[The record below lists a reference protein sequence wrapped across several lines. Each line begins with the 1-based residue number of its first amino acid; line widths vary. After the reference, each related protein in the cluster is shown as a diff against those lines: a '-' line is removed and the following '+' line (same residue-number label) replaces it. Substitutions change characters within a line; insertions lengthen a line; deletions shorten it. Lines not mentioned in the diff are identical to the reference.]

1 MRKLIPLLGLLLLSS
16 GSVQALNS
24 ERWFSEDQVLQG
36 SELFLD
42 NCAACHGQNAEAT
55 SNWKQTDADGNY
67 PPPPLN
73 GSAHAWHHPLELL
86 RRTIEEGG
94 AGIGGAMP
102 GFEGKLSDAEID
114 AVIAYFQSFWPDQIY
129 QNWASRDQVSE
140 LPTIANIEET
150 LNATSP
156 VSKDKMTELLRTRLG
171 NSQITEPVATPVEG
185 IFEVRYGASF
195 GYLSADGQY
204 LFTGNLID
212 LKQGRNLTELSSRKI
227 VVAELDQVALEDKI
241 IFAAF
246 GEEKAVL
253 NVFTDTSCP
262 YCQKLHAEVAELQAA
277 GISVHYLPFPRGGT
291 QGPGYQTLQQVWC
304 AEDGATAMT
313 IAKGLANGDLPAGDC
328 ARATFVDTGFALGK
342 KVGVKG
348 TPALF
353 KSNGEVIQGYVPYRE
368 LIPRVLNN

>member
-1 MRKLIPLLGLLLLSS
+1 MKYLIPLLALLILGS
-16 GSVQALNS
+16 GSAQALNS

-36 SELFLD
+36 SELFVE
-42 NCAACHGQNAEAT
+42 NCAACHGQKAEAT

-73 GSAHAWHHPLELL
+73 GSAHAWHHPLKLL

-94 AGIGGAMP
+94 ASIGGAMP
-102 GFEGKLSDAEID
+102 GFKGKLSDAQID

-129 QNWASRDQVSE
+129 QNWAGRDQASD
-140 LPTIANIEET
+140 LPTITEVAEP
-150 LNATSP
+150 LNAANSANNNEMT
-156 VSKDKMTELLRTRLG
+156 KLLKMRLG
-171 NSQITEPVATPVEG
+171 NNKVTEPVATPVEG
-185 IFEVRYGASF
+185 VFEVQYGDNF

-212 LKQGRNLTELSSRKI
+212 LKQGRNLTEISARKL
-227 VVAELDQVALEDKI
+227 VVAELGRVALKDKI

-262 YCQKLHAEVAELQAA
+262 YCQKLHAEVAQLQAA
-277 GISVHYLPFPRGGT
+277 GISVHYLPFPRGGR
-291 QGPGYQTLQQVWC
+291 QGPGYQTLKQVWC
-304 AEDGATAMT
+304 AQDGATAMT

-328 ARATFVDTGFALGK
+328 ARAAFVDTGFALGK

-353 KSNGEVIQGYVPYRE
+353 KLNGEAIQGYVPYRE
-368 LIPRVLNN
+368 LIPQVLNN

>member
-1 MRKLIPLLGLLLLSS
+1 MKYLIPLLALLILGS
-16 GSVQALNS
+16 GSAQALNS

-36 SELFLD
+36 SELFVE

-73 GSAHAWHHPLELL
+73 GSAHAWHHPLKLL

-94 AGIGGAMP
+94 ASIGGAMP
-102 GFEGKLSDAEID
+102 GFKGKLSDAQID

-129 QNWASRDQVSE
+129 QNWAGRNQASD
-140 LPTIANIEET
+140 LPAITEVAEP
-150 LNATSP
+150 LNAANSANNNE
-156 VSKDKMTELLRTRLG
+156 MTELLKMRLG
-171 NSQITEPVATPVEG
+171 NSKVTEPVATPVEG
-185 IFEVRYGASF
+185 IFEVQYGDNF

-212 LKQGRNLTELSSRKI
+212 LKQGRNLTEISARKL
-227 VVAELDQVALEDKI
+227 VVAELGRVALKDKI

-262 YCQKLHAEVAELQAA
+262 YCQKLHAEVAQLQAA
-277 GISVHYLPFPRGGT
+277 GISVHYLPFPRGGR
-291 QGPGYQTLQQVWC
+291 QGPGYQTLKQVWC
-304 AEDGATAMT
+304 AEDGATAIT

-328 ARATFVDTGFALGK
+328 ARAAFVDTGFALGK

-353 KSNGEVIQGYVPYRE
+353 KLNGEAIQGYVPYRE
-368 LIPRVLNN
+368 LIPQVLNN